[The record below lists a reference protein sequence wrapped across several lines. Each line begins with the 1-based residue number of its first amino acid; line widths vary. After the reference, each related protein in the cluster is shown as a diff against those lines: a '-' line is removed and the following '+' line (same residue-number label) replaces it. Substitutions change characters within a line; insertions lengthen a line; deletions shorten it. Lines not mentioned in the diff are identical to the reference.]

1 MLSGAVGNA
10 SAADIAQLREYLHG
24 LRRHGG
30 VVYRALQLRI
40 FGFQPGQL
48 LLPFGE
54 LPLKLV
60 YAVLLEGY
68 GDLVAAVLVGACV
81 NDVVLS
87 YVQRV
92 AVKPVF
98 RHFLLQHGYHI
109 V

>member
-68 GDLVAAVLVGACV
+68 GDLVAAV